1 MRSINRR
8 LLALLIGGYL
18 TIAILACAAV
28 YFTALDELD
37 EVFDYQL
44 VQVARAFSRHGNAPL
59 PSSISREDEAQLIVQ
74 VWSGKRLTYANPTG
88 ANISQQAVG
97 FHTVFS
103 GAHKW
108 RVFVLR
114 NAVRTIQVAQPIS
127 ARREIGFSFALRAI
141 IPLLLAIP
149 LFALFVWLSVR
160 YGLSPLNRIAE
171 EVKLRT
177 PSELKTFSLDG
188 IPSEILPLVTQLN
201 FFLERLSA
209 ALETQKRFV
218 ADAAHELRT
227 PLAALALQLRVLE
240 RSSSQEERVESI
252 SSLKNGI
259 SRAAHLVSQLLALAR
274 LEPQSPR
281 EFTELRLDEAARE
294 IVAERARIAE
304 QHGVD
309 LGVSESEAITIMG
322 EIESIRALI
331 ANLVDNA
338 VRYTQPGG
346 IVDVAVRHGES
357 GALIEVIDSGPGIPP
372 EEREHVFERFYR
384 CPGSGPVGSGLGLA
398 IVKSALE
405 RHGGNITLT
414 DGPEGRGLRV
424 VVEIPCSLAP
434 PREISRKD
442 FPSQA
447 PGGNPTNS

>member
-346 IVDVAVRHGES
+346 IVDVAVRHGEF
-357 GALIEVIDSGPGIPP
+357 G
-372 EEREHVFERFYR
+372 RTYR
-384 CPGSGPVGSGLGLA
+384 SD
-398 IVKSALE
+398 
-405 RHGGNITLT
+405 R
-414 DGPEGRGLRV
+414 
-424 VVEIPCSLAP
+424 
-434 PREISRKD
+434 
-442 FPSQA
+442 
-447 PGGNPTNS
+447 